1 MFDGPGF
8 DTGSASPGPG
18 TCTTENEIVLAC
30 NNFRT
35 WVEADGQQCSPFF
48 NWFAST
54 RIKCS
59 NTTWVV
65 DNTGPGNTA
74 GPGSIDCAVPAN
86 VVSAAMSSVSSVVQL
101 LESTDAADRLTGF
114 NAVLSVYSSDQLKGA
129 EREQLV
135 SELLRIASR
144 HSTNYDLYSSEM
156 LAIDLLGVLQVKE
169 AIPILMKHILTE
181 FPRPRIGQ
189 RKSQLSTEASI
200 ALSNLGGAVIP
211 AIIQKARSA
220 SNQEWRILE
229 QVLRLFEDQRTL
241 RQAICAALD
250 SDPGKRAEKRL
261 DRFLK
266 GEQVLGLQ

>member
-1 MFDGPGF
+1 
-8 DTGSASPGPG
+8 
-18 TCTTENEIVLAC
+18 
-30 NNFRT
+30 
-35 WVEADGQQCSPFF
+35 
-48 NWFAST
+48 
-54 RIKCS
+54 
-59 NTTWVV
+59 
-65 DNTGPGNTA
+65 
-74 GPGSIDCAVPAN
+74 
-86 VVSAAMSSVSSVVQL
+86 
-101 LESTDAADRLTGF
+101 
-114 NAVLSVYSSDQLKGA
+114 
-129 EREQLV
+129 
-135 SELLRIASR
+135 
-144 HSTNYDLYSSEM
+144 
-156 LAIDLLGVLQVKE
+156 
-169 AIPILMKHILTE
+169 MKHILTE